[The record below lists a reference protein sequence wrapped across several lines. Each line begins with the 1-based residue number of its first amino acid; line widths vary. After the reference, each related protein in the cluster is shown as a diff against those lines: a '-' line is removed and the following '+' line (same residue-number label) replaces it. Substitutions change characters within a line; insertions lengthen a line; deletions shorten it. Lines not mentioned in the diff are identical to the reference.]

1 MLAMLAWDFATG
13 SGARRNGSVRASGRE
28 HVVNAVR
35 VLFVDDHVDTVEVM
49 QMLLVHAG
57 YDVRVAYS
65 GAEAISIAAQF
76 KPDLAILDILLPD
89 MTGYDL
95 APRLRAVCAER
106 NLRLIALSSCA
117 APDHAL
123 AMRFDEIARKPI
135 GAAELE
141 RMLRRHRPR

>member
-1 MLAMLAWDFATG
+1 MILMLAWDLATG
-13 SGARRNGSVRASGRE
+13 SGARCSDSLRASGRE
-28 HVVNAVR
+28 QVMNAMR

-65 GAEAISIAAQF
+65 AEEAISIAAQF

-89 MTGYDL
+89 MNGYDL

-106 NLRLIALSSCA
+106 SLRLIALSSCA
-117 APDHAL
+117 TPDHAL
-123 AMRFDEIARKPI
+123 AVRFDEVACKPI
-135 GAAELE
+135 GGVELE
-141 RMLRRHRPR
+141 RLLRRHRPR